1 MQVHSGTDAGYTRVP
16 IAADDYDFATQAFIR
31 STLGVEHFRRAHSFW
46 LISFWFVLTLLCSLA
61 HMKII

>member
-46 LISFWFVLTLLCSLA
+46 FVLSLLSSLA
-61 HMKII
+61 HGKIV